1 MSDSIAFKML
11 ISAIITLLKNNAN
24 ITGRLLMYYFDV
36 EKLISPFMESD
47 SPYDQR
53 QSIEVIG
60 SLLISEE
67 SKIT

>member
-1 MSDSIAFKML
+1 
-11 ISAIITLLKNNAN
+11 
-24 ITGRLLMYYFDV
+24 MYYFDV

-53 QSIEVIG
+53 QSIEVLG

-67 SKIT
+67 PKIT